1 MARFDPKFNPKFN
14 QDEVRKLAELAHL
27 TLSDEER
34 VSFSGQLDEIL
45 GYAERIQLLDTEGVS
60 PTSHAL
66 LETGLE
72 GGSALRDDE
81 PTQSL
86 NREKVLE
93 GAPDPR
99 AGLFKVPKVLP

>member
-1 MARFDPKFNPKFN
+1 MAKFAPKF
-14 QDEVRKLAELAHL
+14 DEHEVRKLAELAHL
-27 TLSDEER
+27 TLTDEER
-34 VSFSGQLDEIL
+34 AGFTGQLEEIL
-45 GYAERIQLLDTEGVS
+45 VYAERIQALDTESVS

-81 PTQSL
+81 PTESL
-86 NREKVLE
+86 DREKVLE
-93 GAPDPR
+93 GAPEHG